1 MLIGGVA
8 FGLAVFRARVFP
20 TWTGLCLAVGVVLV
34 ASASGLPTIVRTMA
48 EAVPAAAFIGMG
60 TALLRGSRRAR

>member
-8 FGLAVFRARVFP
+8 FGVATVCARILP
-20 TWTGLCLAVGVVLV
+20 RWTGLSLAVGVVLV
-34 ASASGLPTIVRTMA
+34 AAASGLPTIVRTIA

-60 TALLRGSRRAR
+60 TALLRGSRRVR